1 MNLDKRLLGLLL
13 ALGFAASGRAA
24 PFDKTFSFAQ
34 PDGTVVEI
42 HGRGDEFHA
51 VFETTEGYA
60 VVFSPGDKSYYYAAQ
75 ADDGRDL
82 VPSPLRVG
90 QGDPATLGIPKH
102 LRADPVL
109 TRDRAAKR
117 REKWEAG
124 TRTGERWKNRK
135 SALQAATARAA
146 GATSID
152 APALEGPALAPPA
165 YETTG
170 TKVGLCL
177 LIDFSDDP
185 ATIARTNIVDFCNG
199 DAYAGFGNNGSVKQ
213 YYQDVS
219 PNLLEYAWALDPLA
233 ASASGKPGGGVLDDY
248 LTLTYRQN
256 KQATD
261 LDFAAEACADLE
273 SATWTTNAISEIAR
287 ADSNA
292 WWQVTERHDV
302 PVSQAPSRFMRLRVE
317 DQQ

>member
-1 MNLDKRLLGLLL
+1 MTPRMRWD
-13 ALGFAASGRAA
+13 S
-24 PFDKTFSFAQ
+24 THFSADQ
-34 PDGTVVEI
+34 IVDG
-42 HGRGDEFHA
+42 
-51 VFETTEGYA
+51 
-60 VVFSPGDKSYYYAAQ
+60 
-75 ADDGRDL
+75 
-82 VPSPLRVG
+82 
-90 QGDPATLGIPKH
+90 
-102 LRADPVL
+102 
-109 TRDRAAKR
+109 
-117 REKWEAG
+117 
-124 TRTGERWKNRK
+124 
-135 SALQAATARAA
+135 QAAN
-146 GATSID
+146 GEDPD
-152 APALEGPALAPPA
+152 A
-165 YETTG
+165 
-170 TKVGLCL
+170 
-177 LIDFSDDP
+177 
-185 ATIARTNIVDFCNG
+185 
-199 DAYAGFGNNGSVKQ
+199 DAI
-213 YYQDVS
+213 